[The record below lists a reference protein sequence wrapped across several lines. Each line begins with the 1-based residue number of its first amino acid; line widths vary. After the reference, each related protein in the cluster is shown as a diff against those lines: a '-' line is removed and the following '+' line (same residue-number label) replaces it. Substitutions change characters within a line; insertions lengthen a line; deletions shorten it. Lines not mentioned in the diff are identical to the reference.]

1 MLIEVEIS
9 DRRLSDEGKAHV
21 TTVRNKYIDAL
32 YLHVQNEH
40 PSYTALEV
48 AQRISKLL
56 LLLPSIEH
64 LSQQEDDNVQFLAL
78 FNLANLNGLPYE
90 LHSSTKQQIRE
101 DPTQVVFQ
109 VNEVT
114 SNNVEMKGYD
124 TEAAPPTT
132 VSFGCTSFA
141 NSLL

>member
-1 MLIEVEIS
+1 MPHVQ
-9 DRRLSDEGKAHV
+9 DHRLSEEGKLHV
-21 TTVRNKYIDAL
+21 IKVRNKYIDAL
-32 YLHVQNEH
+32 YHHIQHEY
-40 PSYTALEV
+40 PSYSAIEV

-90 LHSSTKQQIRE
+90 LHSATKQQIRDE
-101 DPTQVVFQ
+101 DPTQ

-114 SNNVEMKGYD
+114 SNNVDMKSYGDYD
-124 TEAAPPTT
+124 SGQCGSAYGGVP
-132 VSFGCTSFA
+132 SFSSGI
-141 NSLL
+141 L